1 MKPYRVYLDTSIINF
16 VYADDAPEKKEATID
31 FFENYVRRGFYA
43 TYVSYV
49 VFTEINN
56 TKNINKR
63 NRLLSVIERYDVA
76 DVDIQIS
83 DDIRLLSSA
92 YIKEGIVPRNKEAD
106 ALHIAI
112 AVVNVMDVLLSW
124 NYQHL
129 ANIHRER
136 KIIGLNNLLGFSHNF
151 RIITPLELLDKNY
164 ET

>member
-1 MKPYRVYLDTSIINF
+1 MQMMHR
-16 VYADDAPEKKEATID
+16 KKKDATID

-63 NRLLSVIERYDVA
+63 NRLLSVIDRYSVA

-112 AVVNVMDVLLSW
+112 AVVNEMDVLLS
-124 NYQHL
+124 
-129 ANIHRER
+129 
-136 KIIGLNNLLGFSHNF
+136 
-151 RIITPLELLDKNY
+151 
-164 ET
+164 